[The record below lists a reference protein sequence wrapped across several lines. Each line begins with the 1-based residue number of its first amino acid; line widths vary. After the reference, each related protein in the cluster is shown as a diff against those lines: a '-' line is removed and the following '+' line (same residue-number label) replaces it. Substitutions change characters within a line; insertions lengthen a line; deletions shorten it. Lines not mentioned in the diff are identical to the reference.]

1 MHPRQVELVLREK
14 TRARTFS
21 VIRVV
26 QTEGLAA
33 ASGGARKGKK
43 PAAARAP
50 AKKKAGGKAGAAG
63 PGEGTTAISV
73 RLLLGHVVIRSL
85 FCSGICCHSLGLY
98 IHTNIH
104 TYMQ

>member
-33 ASGGARKGKK
+33 EAEAPAARSSARKGKK
-43 PAAARAP
+43 KEARTS
-50 AKKKAGGKAGAAG
+50 AKKKGKAAAAAAAEAEQQAPEKVIG
-63 PGEGTTAISV
+63 ISLPPAHAQGVLDAIAA
-73 RLLLGHVVIRSL
+73 L
-85 FCSGICCHSLGLY
+85 
-98 IHTNIH
+98 
-104 TYMQ
+104 